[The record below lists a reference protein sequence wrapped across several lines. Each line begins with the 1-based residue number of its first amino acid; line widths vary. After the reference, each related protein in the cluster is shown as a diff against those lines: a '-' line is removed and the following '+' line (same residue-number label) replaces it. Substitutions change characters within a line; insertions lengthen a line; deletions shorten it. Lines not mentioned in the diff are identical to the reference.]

1 MSDEEPKVIV
11 FAVDDFGSIA
21 RRLAELQEEAERN
34 RRIFEQ
40 LVNRTPSGQSGGQQL
55 GN

>member
-1 MSDEEPKVIV
+1 MSNEEPKVIV
-11 FAVDDFGSIA
+11 YAVDDFGSIA

-40 LVNRTPSGQSGGQQL
+40 AQAMLEQSKARERS
-55 GN
+55 